1 MSTARVL
8 RRAVLYLALTVL
20 SLSIVYPLLWMVLS
34 SFRDNGSV
42 LTDPFGL
49 GGRWGLGNYRQ
60 LVNGGELLTWLKSS
74 VVVNLCSVLLIAL
87 LAAFAAYG
95 FSTFRFR
102 GKNLLFGMVIIGL
115 TIPPQALAVAGFR
128 WISLLDLQDSYL
140 GLIFTYGGW
149 TSFGILML
157 RNFFDAVPAEI
168 KEAAIVDGAS
178 HLRIFWQVMLPLAR
192 SPLLT
197 VVIFSAIW
205 VWNDFVYPLVYIQS
219 ESRYTIPVGI
229 FEFTGR
235 TTTEIATQ
243 MAVLTV
249 ATALP
254 LLAYL
259 AFRKQFVR
267 GLLEGAVKG

>member
-1 MSTARVL
+1 VNIANVM
-8 RRAVLYLALTVL
+8 RRTVLYIALTAL
-20 SLSIVYPLLWMVLS
+20 SLTIVYPLLWMVVS

-49 GGRWGLGNYRQ
+49 GGRWGTANYKE
-60 LVNGGELLTWLKSS
+60 LVNGGELITWLKSS
-74 VVVNLCSVLLIAL
+74 IVVNVCSVALIAL
-87 LAAFAAYG
+87 LAALAAYG
-95 FSTFRFR
+95 FSTFKFR
-102 GKNLLFGMVIIGL
+102 GKNLLFGIVIIGL

-128 WISLLDLQDSYL
+128 WVSLLNLQDSYL

-157 RNFFDAVPAEI
+157 RNFFDAVPTEI

-178 HLRIFWQVMLPLAR
+178 HLRIFWQVLLPLAR
-192 SPLLT
+192 SPLMT

-219 ESRYTIPVGI
+219 QSRYTIPVGI

-243 MAVLTV
+243 MSVLTV

-259 AFRKQFVR
+259 AFRKQFMR

>member
-1 MSTARVL
+1 
-8 RRAVLYLALTVL
+8 
-20 SLSIVYPLLWMVLS
+20 
-34 SFRDNGSV
+34 V

-49 GGRWGLGNYRQ
+49 GGRWGTANYKE
-60 LVNGGELLTWLKSS
+60 LVNGGELITWLKSS
-74 VVVNLCSVLLIAL
+74 IVVNVCSVALIAL
-87 LAAFAAYG
+87 LAALAAYG
-95 FSTFRFR
+95 FSTFKFR
-102 GKNLLFGMVIIGL
+102 GKNLLFGIVIIGL

-128 WISLLDLQDSYL
+128 WVSLLNLQDSYL

-157 RNFFDAVPAEI
+157 RNFFDAVPTEI

-178 HLRIFWQVMLPLAR
+178 HLRIFWQVLLPLAR
-192 SPLLT
+192 SPLMT

-219 ESRYTIPVGI
+219 QSRYTIPVGI

-243 MAVLTV
+243 MSVLTV

-259 AFRKQFVR
+259 AFRKQFMR

>member
-1 MSTARVL
+1 
-8 RRAVLYLALTVL
+8 
-20 SLSIVYPLLWMVLS
+20 MVLS

-178 HLRIFWQVMLPLAR
+178 HLRIFRQVMLPLAR

>member
-1 MSTARVL
+1 VNIL
-8 RRAVLYLALTVL
+8 RGGRRTVRYLALTVL
-20 SLSIVYPLLWMVLS
+20 SLTILYPLLWMILN
-34 SFRDNGSV
+34 SFRDNRSV
-42 LTDPFGL
+42 LVHPFGL
-49 GGRWGLGNYRQ
+49 GGSWGVGNYRE
-60 LVNGGELLTWLKSS
+60 LIDSGELVTWLTNSIVVNVFS
-74 VVVNLCSVLLIAL
+74 VVLISL
-87 LAAFAAYG
+87 LAALAAYG
-95 FSTFRFR
+95 FSVFKFR
-102 GKNLLFGMVIIGL
+102 GKNILFGTVILGL

-128 WISLLDLQDSYL
+128 WVSLLDLQDSRL

-157 RNFFDAVPAEI
+157 RNFFDSVPVEI
-168 KEAAIVDGAS
+168 KEAAVVDGAS

-192 SPLLT
+192 SPMLT

-243 MAVLTV
+243 MSVLTV

-259 AFRKQFVR
+259 AFRKQFIR